1 MFKNLPV
8 VIGCE
13 ILPIEWYCWTLRDLI
28 NYYNIS
34 RMIMEIILSSKQQN
48 KMHLQKLKISI
59 IKYFHLGID
68 EMQFNTLMVI
78 IYEAT

>member
-1 MFKNLPV
+1 
-8 VIGCE
+8 
-13 ILPIEWYCWTLRDLI
+13 
-28 NYYNIS
+28 
-34 RMIMEIILSSKQQN
+34 MIMEIILSSKQQN